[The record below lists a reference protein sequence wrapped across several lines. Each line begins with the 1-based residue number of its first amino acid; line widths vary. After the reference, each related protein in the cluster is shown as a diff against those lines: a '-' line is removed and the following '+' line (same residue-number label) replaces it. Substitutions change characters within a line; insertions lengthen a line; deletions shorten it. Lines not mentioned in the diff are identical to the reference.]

1 MSAELLAST
10 VDAVMSRRP
19 RTIRSRALVGEA
31 LNLMNAQT
39 PRITCLFVVDD
50 GTRPVGILNVH
61 DCLRAGAA

>member
-1 MSAELLAST
+1 
-10 VDAVMSRRP
+10 MSRKP